1 MNWFNRF
8 IEQIRLTNQTPPTHT
23 HTHTHTH
30 QDSSLVVRWGTHS
43 CPQLEDETKQDDDPA
58 MIKTIFH
65 TQLYVLVRRL
75 CVSIN

>member
-30 QDSSLVVRWGTHS
+30 
-43 CPQLEDETKQDDDPA
+43 
-58 MIKTIFH
+58 IKT
-65 TQLYVLVRRL
+65 QVLWSGEARTAAH
-75 CVSIN
+75 S